1 MNRHPSEI
9 LLSRYADG
17 DLGDGDKK
25 SLESHLKNC
34 KKCRETLA
42 CLIKIKNLAETL
54 IPVEVPPGL
63 LTGVK
68 ERISRETRTNLRG
81 IWRGALLGM
90 ALSSAVALFAILP
103 HTVRPV
109 DKPTGATIRVSEE
122 FIGPPVG
129 LANATSFGQ
138 DNSVDAESTFYTQNA
153 ASQTPFATTL
163 VQNADYKSGSQASTS
178 KYILVPLD
186 DKARQDLY
194 KRYRIDINSPKNTPD
209 PYFVNLAESLNNG
222 QVVKVKQDVL
232 KQPNRQ
238 P

>member
-34 KKCRETLA
+34 KKCRESLA
-42 CLIKIKNLAETL
+42 CLREIKKIAETL

-68 ERISRETRTNLRG
+68 ERISRETRANLKG
-81 IWRGALLGM
+81 IWRGAVLGM
-90 ALSSAVALFAILP
+90 ALTSAVALFIILP
-103 HTVRPV
+103 HTVRPIE
-109 DKPTGATIRVSEE
+109 KPTETAIRVSEE

-129 LANATSFGQ
+129 LANATSFGEE
-138 DNSVDAESTFYTQNA
+138 NSGHAKSTSDTQNVVVE
-153 ASQTPFATTL
+153 TPFTTSL
-163 VQNADYKSGSQASTS
+163 VQNANYKSNPQVSTS
-178 KYILVPLD
+178 EYILVPLD

-194 KRYRIDINSPKNTPD
+194 KKYELEFNSQKGSTY
-209 PYFVNLAESLNNG
+209 PYFVNLAESLDDG
-222 QVVKVKQDVL
+222 HVVKVKQDIL
-232 KQPNRQ
+232 KLPKRL